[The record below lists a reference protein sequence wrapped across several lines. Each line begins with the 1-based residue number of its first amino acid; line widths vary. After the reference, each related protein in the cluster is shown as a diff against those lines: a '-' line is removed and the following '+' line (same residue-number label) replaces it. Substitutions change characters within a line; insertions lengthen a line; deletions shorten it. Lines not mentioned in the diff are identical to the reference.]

1 MAINTFKR
9 NELKFLLSDEQ
20 YNQLLPVIHQYMNPD
35 AFCVDGK
42 EYGIYNIYYDTD
54 DNYLIRTSLEKPYY
68 KEKIRLRSYY
78 SPAQPDDK
86 VFLEIK
92 KKIGGIVTK
101 RRASMTLQ
109 QAEDFLLRGIRPPE
123 SSKFI
128 QNQVMD
134 ELVTFLNIY
143 HVKPAQYVSY
153 QRSAFFGKDDKD
165 FRLTFDRKI
174 TTRRYDLS
182 LAYDSYGDQIIEQ
195 GQHLMEVKI
204 IGAMPLWLAHTLSEL
219 KIFKTNF
226 SKYGRAFRDYTLDKM
241 ASEGIY
247 TSVARTSPQVQQ
259 YSFQKPFYTSSL
271 AYN

>member
-20 YNQLLPVIHQYMNPD
+20 YNALLPIIHRYMNPD
-35 AFCVDGK
+35 AFCVGGK
-42 EYGIYNIYYDTD
+42 EYGIYNIYYDTQ

-78 SPAQPDDK
+78 SPAGADDK

-101 RRASMTLQ
+101 RRASMTLSE
-109 QAEDFLLRGIRPPE
+109 AENFLTNGVRPPE

-128 QNQVMD
+128 QNQVID
-134 ELVTFLNIY
+134 ELVSFLNIY
-143 HVKPAQYVSY
+143 HVYPAQYISY

-174 TTRRYDLS
+174 TARRYDLTLS
-182 LAYDSYGDQIIEQ
+182 SQSYGSQIIGQ
-195 GQHLMEVKI
+195 NQHLMEVKI
-204 IGAMPLWLAHTLSEL
+204 IGAMPLWLARSLSDL
-219 KIFKTNF
+219 KIYKTSF
-226 SKYGRAFRDYTLDKM
+226 SKYGKGFKDYTLEKM
-241 ASEGIY
+241 AERGICAASADTSYY
-247 TSVARTSPQVQQ
+247 TAGRNIYAENAQP
-259 YSFQKPFYTSSL
+259 L
-271 AYN
+271 YN

>member
-20 YNQLLPVIHQYMNPD
+20 YNRLIPIIHEYMNPD
-35 AFCVDGK
+35 AFCVGGK

-78 SPAQPDDK
+78 SPAMPDDK

-101 RRASMTLQ
+101 RRASMTLE
-109 QAEDFLLRGIRPPE
+109 QAEKFLMNGEKPPH
-123 SSKFI
+123 SQKYI
-128 QNQVMD
+128 QNQVMN
-134 ELVTFLNIY
+134 ELVAFLNIY
-143 HVKPAQYVSY
+143 HVHPAQYISY

-174 TTRRYDLS
+174 TTRRYDLT
-182 LAYDSYGDQIIEQ
+182 LASPSYGSQIIEE

-204 IGAMPLWLAHTLSEL
+204 IGAMPLWLAHSLSEL
-219 KIFKTNF
+219 GIYKTSF
-226 SKYGRAFRDYTLDKM
+226 SKYGRGFKNYTMEKM
-241 ASEGIY
+241 AESGLYAGSEIQMPEKQL
-247 TSVARTSPQVQQ
+247 VHNA
-259 YSFQKPFYTSSL
+259 KL
-271 AYN
+271 A

>member
-20 YNQLLPVIHQYMNPD
+20 YIKLVPIISQYMNPD
-35 AFCVDGK
+35 EFCVGGK

-78 SPAQPDDK
+78 SPAKPDDK

-101 RRASMTLQ
+101 RRASMTLE
-109 QAEDFLLRGIRPPE
+109 QAEAFLQFGKRPPKSE
-123 SSKFI
+123 KFI
-128 QNQVMD
+128 QNQVID

-143 HVKPAQYVSY
+143 HVRPAQYISY
-153 QRSAFFGKDDKD
+153 QRSAFFGKDDKN

-174 TTRRYDLS
+174 TTRRYDLT
-182 LAYDSYGDQIIEQ
+182 LAEESYGSQIIQ
-195 GQHLMEVKI
+195 PDQHLMEVKI
-204 IGAMPLWLAHTLSEL
+204 IGAMPIWLAHALSDL
-219 KIFKTNF
+219 GIFKTSF
-226 SKYGRAFRDYTLDKM
+226 SKYGRGFKAYTIDKM
-241 ASEGIY
+241 SDKGLY
-247 TSVARTSPQVQQ
+247 VNTRSQ
-259 YSFQKPFYTSSL
+259 SFVYH
-271 AYN
+271 